1 MNQQPHQQIDDRQ
14 LIQAGYRYAL
24 SLTHQEHEAEDL
36 IQQACLKSIRSRG
49 SLVGKSYLF
58 VAIRHL
64 FYDSAKRPRNAS
76 LDDTVCDTVVDAK
89 ANHTADTDR
98 RIDIEQLLSCLRP
111 EEREVLFLNS
121 VEGYTAA
128 EIGEL
133 TSRPRNTV
141 LSLLSRAKKKLVARQ
156 TTATSLPTEQA
167 EVR

>member
-1 MNQQPHQQIDDRQ
+1 MTQQPHQTIDDRQ

-24 SLTHQEHEAEDL
+24 SLTHREHEAEDL

-49 SLVGKSYLF
+49 CLVSKSYLF

-64 FYDSAKRPRNAS
+64 FYDSGRQPRNS
-76 LDDTVCDTVVDAK
+76 SIDETIHESVVDGK
-89 ANHTADTDR
+89 ANHTADIDR

-111 EEREVLFLNS
+111 EEREALYLNS
-121 VEGYTAA
+121 VEGYSAA
-128 EIGEL
+128 EIGDL
-133 TSRPRNTV
+133 TDRPRNTV
-141 LSLLSRAKKKLVARQ
+141 LSLLSRAKKKLIARQ